1 MGSMKPFL
9 EGEPGSLGFFVGWK
23 FSFLDGSNSPG
34 ILDLCHVV
42 SQGLAAVP
50 QVPQIPQMQARSTRG
65 CTRPV
70 RLVGTFT
77 YHGHQN
83 LDILEVFYGKSP
95 GF

>member
-50 QVPQIPQMQARSTRG
+50 QVPQIPQMQARATRGFTRPILG
-65 CTRPV
+65 CTRYIH
-70 RLVGTFT
+70 LFMGTKT
-77 YHGHQN
+77 Y
-83 LDILEVFYGKSP
+83 IF
-95 GF
+95 